1 MGSLRENCLLASLR
15 LGVFAL
21 KVFHMETP
29 KTIMV
34 VAGDPSG
41 DALAADLVRALAGAL
56 PSARFIGAGGPRMAK
71 AGVANSFDLTADAVI
86 GLSDPLQKL
95 PRFFRHKTQLTQL
108 ALEQKPELI
117 VLVDFEF
124 FNRFLAQA
132 IRSHGTS
139 GWRPRIVKYVS
150 PQVWAS
156 RPGRAAKLA
165 RDFDLLLCL
174 FPFEKDW
181 YARRFPNFRVE
192 FVGHPMF
199 DNYPAPVRKQS
210 EIPMVLLLPGS
221 RRAELKR
228 HLPVMLGA
236 ASLIATKHTA
246 RFKLVATNEEMA
258 ALAHSFS
265 TDAGPKIEIQ
275 VGQLQEALSQ
285 ATVAIASTG
294 TVTLECAYYGV
305 PTVAIYKTSMWT
317 YLIARQLVTVKY
329 LAMPNLLADE
339 PIYPEF
345 IQHEASAENIANAAL
360 KLLGNQALRA
370 EIQSKLARV
379 IATLGGPGSA
389 QRAAAAILTL
399 PI

>member
-1 MGSLRENCLLASLR
+1 MN
-15 LGVFAL
+15 
-21 KVFHMETP
+21 P

-41 DALAADLVRALAGAL
+41 DAIAADLVRALAATL
-56 PSARFIGAGGPRMAK
+56 PLARFIGAGGPRMAA

-95 PRFFRHKTQLTQL
+95 PRFFRHKRQLTQL
-108 ALEQKPELI
+108 AAAEKPDLI
-117 VLVDFEF
+117 ILVDFEF
-124 FNRFLAQA
+124 FHRFLAQA
-132 IRSHGTS
+132 IRAEAPP
-139 GWRPRIVKYVS
+139 GWRPKIVKYVS

-174 FPFEKDW
+174 FPFEKEW
-181 YARRFPNFRVE
+181 YARRFPDFRVE

-199 DNYPAPVRKQS
+199 DNYTAPVR
-210 EIPMVLLLPGS
+210 IPGRAPTVLLLPGS

-236 ASLIATKHTA
+236 ARLIAAKREA
-246 RFKLVATNEEMA
+246 SFKLVAPSEEMA
-258 ALAHSFS
+258 GLARAFL
-265 TDAGPKIEIQ
+265 AGTGPEIEIQ
-275 VGQLQEALSQ
+275 IGRLQEALSL

-294 TVTLECAYYGV
+294 TVTMECAYCGV
-305 PTVAIYKTSMWT
+305 PTVALYKTSMWT

-329 LAMPNLLADE
+329 LSMPNILADE

-345 IQHEASAENIANAAL
+345 IQHEATAAKIAGAAL
-360 KLLGNQALRA
+360 ELLGNPARRA
-370 EIQSKLARV
+370 EIQNKLARV
-379 IATLGGPGSA
+379 ISTLGGPGAA
-389 QRAAAAILTL
+389 QRAATAILKL
-399 PI
+399 MDGGAGQG